1 MGVFFRLGD
10 AQLGHAQLAQVLAKD
25 ILQLFV
31 GEGHG
36 DVGHRGVVLRGADI
50 VNGQEAALALDLPK
64 VGVDQGAGHL
74 SGPVGAEVHEDDAVA
89 FFDAAALGADH
100 RLEEFVGDPG
110 VVRGL
115 DGLAGVLS
123 EGGAA
128 ARQGVISPLEAL
140 PAAVPV
146 HGVVAAGKIGD
157 LAHAQL
163 PHFILELLHE
173 AQAGGGG
180 DVPAV

>member
-1 MGVFFRLGD
+1 MRLIS
-10 AQLGHAQLAQVLAKD
+10 A
-25 ILQLFV
+25 
-31 GEGHG
+31 
-36 DVGHRGVVLRGADI
+36 
-50 VNGQEAALALDLPK
+50 K

-74 SGPVGAEVHEDDAVA
+74 SGPVGAEVQEDDAVA

-100 RLEEFVGDPG
+100 GLEEFVGDPG

-128 ARQGVISPLEAL
+128 ARQGVIGPLEAL
-140 PAAVPV
+140 PTAVPI
-146 HGVVAAGKIGD
+146 HGIVAAGKIGD

-163 PHFILELLHE
+163 PHFILELLHDSPGRRWGRRPGRLRRRGRTPE
-173 AQAGGGG
+173 ALPGAWPALGARTNGRCGCGRRRRTAG
-180 DVPAV
+180 P